1 MVEREI
7 LLPLRRLNKNELDEA
22 MTQLREMRKEGVAF
36 EGVVQRMTEQV
47 EPKRKPVMEIN
58 AVSGRK
64 VEIEK

>member
-1 MVEREI
+1 M
-7 LLPLRRLNKNELDEA
+7 LPLRRLNKNELDEA
-22 MTQLREMRKEGVAF
+22 MTQLREMRKEGMAF

>member
-36 EGVVQRMTEQV
+36 EGVVQRMTEQM